1 MTETHSRLEGRFTEL
16 IYSATAVRCV
26 FLIERGVF
34 VAVCLIALRSLWN
47 EGLGGLLRD
56 FVLFLRRLPFINS
69 LIDTVLD
76 GEVSGAMKLL
86 AGQGDSEGN
95 AAALLPIPET
105 GVSPSDVI
113 KVLEALK
120 ASETA
125 AEEGKAFAYTYTTK
139 HDMAEFAKS
148 LGKAYEL
155 FTPKSQ
161 SGNSDHELMLTQAWD
176 LFMHSNALNPMMYP
190 SLRRMETEVVSMAA
204 WMVSTCASRLAAL
217 TACSMTATITSYNT
231 HLELPYL
238 PHFLTEYFLTQT
250 TRAFSLHTPVS
261 PRMYVGSRRFCHKR
275 GSHERRH
282 GVDLNGY

>member
-1 MTETHSRLEGRFTEL
+1 MTEVYSRLWARFSEF
-16 IYSATAVRCV
+16 IYSDAAQRCV
-26 FLIERGVF
+26 SSLERGVF
-34 VAVCLIALRSLWN
+34 VAVGLIALRSLWS

-56 FVLFLRRLPFINS
+56 FVLFLRRLPLINS
-69 LIDTVLD
+69 LIDTILD

-86 AGQGDSEGN
+86 AGQGDSDGN

-105 GVSPSDVI
+105 GVSPSEVI

-161 SGNSDHELMLTQAWD
+161 SGDADHEFMLTQAWD

-190 SLRRMETEVVSMAA
+190 SLRRMETEVISMAA
-204 WMVSTCASRLAAL
+204 WMVRKCRSDESHDPPTSTSTGL
-217 TACSMTATITSYNT
+217 
-231 HLELPYL
+231 
-238 PHFLTEYFLTQT
+238 
-250 TRAFSLHTPVS
+250 
-261 PRMYVGSRRFCHKR
+261 
-275 GSHERRH
+275 
-282 GVDLNGY
+282 